1 MIDREARTK
10 LGELIRHLVAGLI
23 TNDEFDDRRPIS
35 TDPAIWEVFHWGA
48 WHLYSDLGE
57 YRLIGKHR
65 LPKEVRRE
73 VSRWVLFLKT
83 DLKYEWP
90 QFSGLQ
96 HFLHF
101 LGSILSFGLL
111 RFALRR
117 YWSRLGDL
125 NVWPFLRRS
134 DYEAAVK
141 RQPYFSRAL

>member
-10 LGELIRHLVAGLI
+10 LAELIRHLVAGLI

-35 TDPAIWEVFHWGA
+35 TDAAIWEVFHWGA

-57 YRLIGKHR
+57 YRLIGKYR
-65 LPKEVRRE
+65 LPKEGRRE
-73 VSRWVLFLKT
+73 VSRWILFLKT
-83 DLKYEWP
+83 DLEYEWP

-96 HFLHF
+96 HFIYF
-101 LGSILSFGLL
+101 VSSILSFGLL

-125 NVWPFLRRS
+125 TVWPFLRRS
-134 DYEAAVK
+134 DYEAALK
-141 RQPYFSRAL
+141 RPPYFSGAL